1 MVRQQSTE
9 EKEET
14 VRKERRLLFGPAC
27 APLLLFG
34 LDPSLLKEEVREVEV
49 SVVKHVHKSRK
60 GGRERWRGAVTAER
74 EKKREVKMKIEEE
87 TGMDFDNRH

>member
-49 SVVKHVHKSRK
+49 SVVKHVISQVKKR
-60 GGRERWRGAVTAER
+60 R
-74 EKKREVKMKIEEE
+74 KREVERSSN
-87 TGMDFDNRH
+87 G

>member
-14 VRKERRLLFGPAC
+14 VRKERRLLFGPAS

-49 SVVKHVHKSRK
+49 SVVKHVISQVKKRRK
-60 GGRERWRGAVTAER
+60 REVERAER

-87 TGMDFDNRH
+87 TGMDFDIRH